1 MTRDR
6 GTNPKTFLTGP
17 ETEQV
22 VQAIQKAERGTTGEI
37 RVRIDRKCGRPALEA
52 ARLLFHGLKMDA
64 TAQRNG
70 VLIYL
75 SLTDR
80 QFAVYGD
87 TGIDAAIGGDG
98 WSRIRDRL
106 AARFAKDE
114 FAAGLAE
121 AVTDIGRTLSKQFP
135 GQKDDRNELPDD
147 LSLGR

>member
-1 MTRDR
+1 MAHNR

-17 ETEQV
+17 ESELV
-22 VQAIQKAERGTTGEI
+22 VQAIHEAERGTTGEI

-87 TGIDAAIGGDG
+87 TGIDATIGVDG

-121 AVTDIGRTLSKQFP
+121 AVTDIGKVLSKQFP
-135 GQKDDRNELPDD
+135 GQKNDRNELPDD

>member
-6 GTNPKTFLTGP
+6 GTNPKSFLSGP
-17 ETEQV
+17 ESDQV

-37 RVRIDRKCGRPALEA
+37 RVRIDRQCGRPALLA
-52 ARLLFHGLKMDA
+52 AELLFHRLKMDA

-75 SLTDR
+75 SLADR

-87 TGIDAAIGGDG
+87 RGIDATIGADG

-114 FAAGLAE
+114 FAVGLAE
-121 AVTDIGRTLSKQFP
+121 AVADIGRVLSKQFP
-135 GQKDDRNELPDD
+135 GQKNDPNELSDD